1 VELFWERGLGD
12 ELATAL
18 DVMRSQPMDE
28 ASTLGRTQGHM
39 RGLIEARLDGRPEAL
54 APHALELIREQL
66 DGASGPWATPE
77 GLRGLAAALPQLDR
91 PDPGIEGLE
100 LVGPRLG
107 AYPQRIL
114 VAQFARLEGVVASL
128 AGEHDAAVDRLGAA
142 LGAARSCGI
151 VPWTME
157 IVCDYADALLRDG
170 RGEEAVPLI
179 AEAREICER
188 LGALRS
194 LERVVA
200 IEARLP
206 AAVAAAP

>member
-157 IVCDYADALLRDG
+157 ILCDYADALLRDG